1 MKFLN
6 LGYPQKLYKICKI
19 LSYYCFLSKFN
30 TFIRLNTGSI
40 PLSNKN
46 IKEQEKLATKEMK
59 EQKYCTR
66 ENKFS

>member
-40 PLSNKN
+40 PLSNK
-46 IKEQEKLATKEMK
+46 KYKGAEKTSNERNERTKIPHP
-59 EQKYCTR
+59 QK
-66 ENKFS
+66 